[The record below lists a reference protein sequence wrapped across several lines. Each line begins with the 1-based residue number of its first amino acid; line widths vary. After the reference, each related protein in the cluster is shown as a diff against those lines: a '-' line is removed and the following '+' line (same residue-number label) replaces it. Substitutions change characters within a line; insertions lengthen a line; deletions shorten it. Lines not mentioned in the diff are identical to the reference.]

1 MSAQPILA
9 GYIYPARMPWGAM
22 VDDLNSAGCSTS
34 RIATILGCDR
44 ATVQG
49 WDRSEP
55 RHSYG
60 QALIELHAQICPA
73 LREKRR
79 GEARARV

>member
-1 MSAQPILA
+1 MNAVTA

-22 VDDLNSAGCSTS
+22 VDDLNAAGCSTS
-34 RIATILGCDR
+34 RIATILGVDR

-49 WDRSEP
+49 WDKSEP
-55 RHSYG
+55 RHSTG
-60 QALIELHAQICPA
+60 EALIELHAQVCPH

-79 GEARARV
+79 GEAKERA

>member
-1 MSAQPILA
+1 MSAVLA

-22 VDDLNSAGCSTS
+22 VDDLNAAGCSTS
-34 RIATILGCDR
+34 RIALILGVDR

-49 WDRSEP
+49 WDKSEP
-55 RHSYG
+55 RHSTG
-60 QALIELHAQICPA
+60 QALIELHTQICPA

-79 GEARARV
+79 GEAVTRM